1 MLRRIRT
8 TLALVV
14 FVLITLLFLD
24 VTGTLHKYFGW
35 LASIQFWPALL
46 ALHVGVLALLVVLT
60 LVFGRI
66 YCSIICPLGVMQDVV
81 SRLHGIRK
89 KNRFTYSKEKRWLRY
104 TVLAVFIVSAL
115 AGVNAVVSL
124 LAPYSSYG
132 RIAGSLM
139 KPVYEAGNN
148 VLAAIAESVNSYA
161 FYSVDVWLK
170 SLPTLIV
177 ASVTLVVIAVLAWRG
192 GRTYC
197 NTICPVGTILSFLA
211 RFSWFKVRIDG
222 SKCVNCGL
230 CTKNCKAS
238 AIDFKNHKIDYSRCV
253 VCGDCIGKCHKGAI
267 SLSSRRADKRT
278 SRQVNKQ
285 TSGQADKRTSQN
297 ADSANLLVN
306 SSAGVLSTNES
317 RRSFLLGV
325 AVAAT
330 GAALAQEKKKVDG
343 GLAAIEDKVAPRRLT
358 PLTPPGS
365 LSAQHFAQHCT
376 ACQLCV
382 STCPNGVLRPS
393 TDLSTFMQ
401 PTMSYERGYC
411 RPECT
416 KCGEVCPTGAIKP
429 ITRAIKSA
437 TQIGH
442 AVWLKKNCVPLT
454 DGVECGNCAPL
465 PHGSHHHD
473 TPEPQGRAFAED
485 TRCQR
490 GPLHRLR
497 SVRELVPRPSVQR
510 DLRRGSRGSQGGLSE
525 NGPLPLPR
533 WGSEGWRF
541 YLQVNPNFRFNKTSV
556 CEKNAKTPCERRL
569 FALQKASF

>member
-1 MLRRIRT
+1 MKKHYEFMLRRIRT
-8 TLALVV
+8 ILALVV

-46 ALHVGVLALLVVLT
+46 ALHVGVVALLVVLT

-66 YCSIICPLGVMQDVV
+66 YCSVICPLGVMQDVI

-104 TVLAVFIVSAL
+104 GVLVVFVASTL

-132 RIAGSLM
+132 RIASSLM

-148 VLAAIAESVNSYA
+148 VLAAIAERFDSYA
-161 FYSVDVWLK
+161 FYSVDVWMK

-197 NTICPVGTILSFLA
+197 NTVCPVGTILSFLA
-211 RFSWFKVRIDG
+211 RFSWLKVRIDG

-253 VCGDCIGKCHKGAI
+253 VCGDCIDKCNKGAI
-267 SLSSRRADKRT
+267 RLSHSLPRQDEQRQASQSSPIGG
-278 SRQVNKQ
+278 VE
-285 TSGQADKRTSQN
+285 G
-297 ADSANLLVN
+297 
-306 SSAGVLSTNES
+306 AG
-317 RRSFLLGV
+317 RRSFLLGL
-325 AVAAT
+325 AVASTA
-330 GAALAQEKKKVDG
+330 AALAQEKKKVDG
-343 GLAAIEDKVAPRRLT
+343 GLAAIEDKIAPKRLT

-376 ACQLCV
+376 ACLLCV

-393 TDLSTFMQ
+393 TGLSTFMQ

-429 ITRAIKSA
+429 ITRAQKSA

-442 AVWLKKNCVPLT
+442 AVWIKKNCVPLT
-454 DGVECGNCAPL
+454 DGVSCGNCARHCPTGAITMVPL
-465 PHGSHHHD
+465 DPNDEHSLKI
-473 TPEPQGRAFAED
+473 PAVNEA
-485 TRCQR
+485 RCIGCGACENLCPAR
-490 GPLHRLR
+490 PFSAIYVEGHEVHRE
-497 SVRELVPRPSVQR
+497 V
-510 DLRRGSRGSQGGLSE
+510 
-525 NGPLPLPR
+525 
-533 WGSEGWRF
+533 
-541 YLQVNPNFRFNKTSV
+541 
-556 CEKNAKTPCERRL
+556 
-569 FALQKASF
+569 